1 MKKAIYGYKGTARI
15 VGILYIIGTVAGVLS
30 TRFIGGDSN
39 ALKVGALLTLA
50 MGFSLAFIPAFMFPI
65 LRKHNEAAG
74 IGYIIF
80 RGALETCTYIIKA
93 VCLLALSSIG
103 ANTVIQA
110 ISDLSVTAFVFGIG
124 ALIFYA
130 ALYKY
135 KLIPRWLSGFGL
147 VAISLHI
154 VSGTLVIFGLQEP
167 FDTGSMIMNLP
178 IAAQEMIMAVWLIV
192 KGFTIQKNG
201 GANDVNE

>member
-1 MKKAIYGYKGTARI
+1 MKTATYGYKGAARMA
-15 VGILYIIGTVAGVLS
+15 GILYIIGTVAGVIS

-39 ALKVGALLTLA
+39 ALKIGALLTLA
-50 MGFSLAFIPAFMFPI
+50 MGFSLALIPAFMFPI
-65 LRKHNEAAG
+65 LKKYSEAAG
-74 IGYIIF
+74 VGYIIF

-103 ANTVIQA
+103 TNTAIQA
-110 ISDLSVTAFVFGIG
+110 ISDSSVTAFAFGIG
-124 ALIFYA
+124 ALIFYT

-135 KLIPRWLSGFGL
+135 RLIPRWLSAFGL
-147 VAISLHI
+147 IGAFLHI
-154 VSGTLVIFGLQEP
+154 VSGALVIFGLQEN

-192 KGFTIQKNG
+192 KGFSIVNG
-201 GANDVNE
+201 GVENVNK